1 MQLPLIDDARSV
13 QKAISIVL
21 SDLADGT
28 LDATRARAILYGLQI
43 AATNAR
49 HLASQLS
56 PKPVEAIEPVESAE
70 PIEPAAVS
78 SEPVPS
84 TPNAEDV
91 AATPSE
97 PEHTSEFSAS
107 EPTSEPEPTSG
118 PTSEPVAEVS
128 ILADDATATAQ
139 PAAQHQP
146 EEPAAPKPSFIFS
159 DAYSYKSPHRE
170 RLLALRHRRPPVTL

>member
-28 LDATRARAILYGLQI
+28 LDAARARAILYGLQI

-49 HLASQLS
+49 HLASQPS
-56 PKPVEAIEPVESAE
+56 PKPVESIEPVESAE

-97 PEHTSEFSAS
+97 PEHTSEFSA
-107 EPTSEPEPTSG
+107 
-118 PTSEPVAEVS
+118 PTSEPVVEVS
-128 ILADDATATAQ
+128 ILADDAMAAAQ